1 MATILTSPGTPRADR
16 RKMAVVSTRRRSRSS
31 PWLLAGLLAA
41 AGVTHLVA
49 PERYVRIVPPALPAP
64 GALVALS
71 GVAELACAVL
81 VAMPRTRRIGG
92 WATVALL
99 VAVFPANVQ
108 MALDSGGGAGWYR
121 TVAWLR
127 VPLQVPLV
135 LWAATVA
142 RRQRRT

>member
-1 MATILTSPGTPRADR
+1 MMAAMS
-16 RKMAVVSTRRRSRSS
+16 RSRWARAA
-31 PWLLAGLLAA
+31 PWLLAGLLAT

-49 PERYVRIVPPALPAP
+49 PGPYVRIVPPALPAP
-64 GALVALS
+64 AALVALS

-81 VAMPRTRRIGG
+81 VAVPRTRRTGG
-92 WATVALL
+92 WATVVLF
-99 VAVFPANVQ
+99 VVVFPANVQ

-121 TVAWLR
+121 TVVWLR

-135 LWAATVA
+135 LWAASVA